1 MYYDI
6 STKPIPMHLVDRIT
20 EQTQLRQLLAKG
32 TQQLALL
39 YGRRR
44 VGKTFLLN
52 NVWPR
57 EQVFYFTAAETTAA
71 QNRATLIGELSRW
84 LGSELHAEDYPTWR
98 QVFRLLLEARSPHP
112 VVIVLDEFQFLGGD
126 SAELAS
132 VASELNAS
140 WERYRV
146 DRPFLLVLSGSA
158 VSTLESLNT
167 GRAALYGRFSWTGKL
182 EPFDYRD
189 AAEMVPYSNPRD
201 LVRMYAAFGG
211 TPRFLAAVDNG
222 RSVEANIAELILAPG
237 GEVRMLIETALI
249 QERGL
254 RELSKYQAVMR
265 AIGTGR
271 TTMSELKNAAG
282 LQADSDTAVRA
293 IVETLLTLGYVRA
306 ERNIGAKKTSPFRYR
321 IDDPAFAFYYEF
333 VAPLA
338 ATLERNSPHDVWTND
353 INSRFDAYVGHVF
366 ERVADQAHRRLWKH
380 EGLPIAADWGR
391 WEGRDRDGQSL
402 EMDIVAP
409 LGDGT
414 VMTGG
419 VKWNSSPLPAKWF
432 THHMEM
438 LTRLAASGV
447 KWAHAASLPEA
458 PLLFVAAGGFSSE
471 FVTACRKARKRVVLW
486 ELRDLYR
493 GADAEASM

>member
-1 MYYDI
+1 MMDLI
-6 STKPIPMHLVDRIT
+6 DRT
-20 EQTQLRQLLAKG
+20 AEQAQLRDLLAKG

-57 EQVFYFTAAETTAA
+57 EQVFYFTAAETTAE
-71 QNRATLIGELSRW
+71 QNRTTLVHELGRW
-84 LGSELHAEDYPTWR
+84 LGTELHAEDYPTWR
-98 QVFRLLLEARSPHP
+98 QVFRLQLEARRPHP

-126 SAELAS
+126 TAALAN

-140 WERYRV
+140 WERYR
-146 DRPFLLVLSGSA
+146 DTRPLVMMLSGSA

-167 GRAALYGRFSWTGKL
+167 GRAALYGRFNWTGKL

-189 AAEMVPYSNPRD
+189 AADMAPYSNPRD
-201 LVRMYAAFGG
+201 RVRLYAAFGG
-211 TPRFLAAVDNG
+211 TPRFLAAVDTS
-222 RSVEANIAELILAPG
+222 RSVEDNISALILAPG

-254 RELSKYQAVMR
+254 RELPKYQAVMR

-293 IVETLLTLGYVRA
+293 IVETLVALGYVRA
-306 ERNIGAKKTSPFRYR
+306 ERNIGAKNTSPYRYR
-321 IDDPAFAFYYEF
+321 IDDPTFAFYYQF
-333 VAPLA
+333 VTPLA
-338 ATLERNSPHDVWTND
+338 ATLERNSPRDVWTND
-353 INSRFDAYVGHVF
+353 IGPRFDTCVGHVF
-366 ERVADQAHRRLWKH
+366 ERIADQAHRRLWKK
-380 EGLPIAADWGR
+380 EGLPMAMEWGR
-391 WEGRDRDGQSL
+391 WEGRDRDGESL
-402 EMDIVAP
+402 EIDIVAP

-419 VKWNSSPLPAKWF
+419 VKWNSAPLPAKWL
-432 THHMEM
+432 THHMDM

-458 PLLFVAAGGFSSE
+458 PLLFVAAGGFSDE
-471 FVTACRKARKRVVLW
+471 FVTACRTVRERVVLW
-486 ELRDLYR
+486 ELGDLYR
-493 GADAEASM
+493 GDDAEREGRDGG